1 MAERIVN
8 IRLVTVGGEP
18 VKAEFVSIGDVGGRA
33 MDALQRKSQEAAAAV
48 NQLRTHEV
56 TNLTAQ
62 LTDLGV
68 QVLSGQ
74 SFATAMIQQGPQIA
88 AVLGDRGVKASLVGV
103 GTALM
108 SLMTPTTAVLAGIMA
123 LGYGASYVF
132 DAITDDADDA
142 TERLSKHEE
151 IVRRIAARYG
161 EAKDKADQYTE
172 AQRQIDL
179 RESRTDAKAQAKDYA
194 AEVERLLREIAIKSV
209 STDSAGNIVE
219 NPLFEAYAAA
229 VKRLAD
235 GFRAGAPD
243 VEAFRAEVAAL
254 SNAAKDPAVE
264 NFGEDLFAMGASAQQ
279 AQERMDGARVS
290 TERVG
295 DAVRITAEQIKVFK
309 KTIEDWAK
317 DEKLIAELRGR
328 ADTASDPRQRAI
340 NTALGRLSDSATDD
354 RRKVAAEEAG
364 RAFDHEQA
372 QRERERQSREALS
385 EARQKQNAL
394 ENEAERLYRRTR
406 TAGEAY
412 AETVAKLNEHLA
424 AGRID
429 QETYSRAVA
438 EADEVMRETERAVLD
453 RATDG
458 VSGYKRAVEDYVA
471 AARDMAT
478 ATEDLLL
485 NALGA
490 GEDAFAEFVTSGK
503 VNFSNL
509 IDSMIADLAR
519 LAYRQAMAS
528 LLTSG
533 GGDMFGSLI
542 NGAVSAIAG
551 GFGGGG
557 TVGSM
562 VGGSFVPTVGDPWA
576 GMRAPMPR
584 AMGGAVQEGM
594 EYWVGEHG
602 PEKFRAPRDGQIV
615 ANHALKA
622 APSVVVNIRNEV
634 ANASVSAGPATV
646 GADGTINMDLIVQ
659 EIEGRMAGNVAKRT
673 GALAPALESSYGLSP
688 MKGRGR

>member
-1 MAERIVN
+1 MAERNVN
-8 IRLVTVGGEP
+8 VRLQVLDGGKA
-18 VKAEFVSIGDVGGRA
+18 KAEFASVGDAGA
-33 MDALQRKSQEAAAAV
+33 AALDALQRKSQEAAAAV

-108 SLMTPTTAVLAGIMA
+108 SLITPTTAVLAGIVA

-132 DAITDDADDA
+132 DAISDDADDA

-151 IVRRIAARYG
+151 IVRRIAERYG
-161 EAKDKADQYTE
+161 EAKDKAAEYTDQ
-172 AQRQIDL
+172 QRQIDIA
-179 RESRTDAKAQAKDYA
+179 ESRSNADAQARAYA
-194 AEVERLLREIAIKSV
+194 AEVDRLLREVAIKSV
-209 STDSAGNIVE
+209 STDTAGNIVE
-219 NPLFEAYAAA
+219 NPVFEAYAAA
-229 VKRLAD
+229 VERLSA
-235 GFRAGAPD
+235 GARAGTPD
-243 VEAFRAEVAAL
+243 IEAFRGEVAAL
-254 SNAAKDPAVE
+254 VNASDDPAVE
-264 NFGEDLFAMGASAQQ
+264 KFGRDLLDAGAAAQEMQARMDEARASA
-279 AQERMDGARVS
+279 
-290 TERVG
+290 ERVG
-295 DAVRITAEQIKVFK
+295 DTVLITAEQIKVFK

-317 DEKLIAELRGR
+317 DEKLISELGSR

-354 RRKVAAEEAG
+354 QRKRAAEAAG
-364 RAFDHEQA
+364 QTFDREQA
-372 QRERERQSREALS
+372 QREAERRSREALS

-478 ATEDLLL
+478 ETEDLLL

-490 GEDAFAEFVTSGK
+490 GEDAFAEFATSGK

-533 GGDMFGSLI
+533 GGDLFGSLI

-557 TVGSM
+557 AAGYMASGYVNTNAF
-562 VGGSFVPTVGDPWA
+562 GG
-576 GMRAPMPR
+576 PR

-646 GADGTINMDLIVQ
+646 GADGTINMDVIVQ

-673 GALAPALESSYGLSP
+673 GALAPALESSYGLNP